1 MSQEN
6 AEFAR
11 SMAESVNNP
20 QGIEQ
25 LARGDI
31 DFSPFFDPKIEWDS
45 TGARSLVPDLA
56 GVYWGHEGV
65 RTYWRQWLEAWRDLT
80 YDVQDVLD
88 AGDEVVVLIC
98 NQRQRGRYTGIVTEL
113 PPYAMVFTFRDGKI
127 VRYRAFPDQVEA
139 LKAVGLE
146 E

>member
-6 AEFAR
+6 VEFAR
-11 SMAESVNNP
+11 AMAESVNNP

-45 TGARSLVPDLA
+45 TRARSLVADLA
-56 GVYWGHEGV
+56 DVYWGHEGV

-80 YDVQDVLD
+80 YDVRDVLD
-88 AGDEVVVLIC
+88 AGDELVVLTC
-98 NQRQRGRYTGIVTEL
+98 NQRQRGRYTRIV
-113 PPYAMVFTFRDGKI
+113 
-127 VRYRAFPDQVEA
+127 
-139 LKAVGLE
+139 
-146 E
+146 